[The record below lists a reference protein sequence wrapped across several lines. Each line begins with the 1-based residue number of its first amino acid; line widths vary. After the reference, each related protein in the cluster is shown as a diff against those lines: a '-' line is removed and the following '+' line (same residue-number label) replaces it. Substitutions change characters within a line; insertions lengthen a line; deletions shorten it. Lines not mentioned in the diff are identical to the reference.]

1 MPQAHPSSIV
11 EDGARIAEGVV
22 IGPFCHVGPK
32 AVIGEGTTLRSHV
45 VVTGDT
51 TLGKF
56 NDIYPGSVLGSAP
69 QDLKYQGEPTR
80 TVIGDHNDI
89 RECVTIHRGTAKD
102 RGVTVVGSHN
112 LLMAYSHVG
121 HDCTLGDHLV
131 IANAIQFAG
140 HVVIEDHAVIGG
152 ATAIHHFTTIGQ
164 YSFIGG
170 MTRVV
175 RDVPP
180 FMKVEGNP
188 ARVRMYN
195 DIGLSRHGFEP
206 DTIAAIKDAYR
217 RLYRKQN
224 RNQDAHAD
232 RRGDQP
238 ITGSVLE
245 AAASL
250 ERDYPD
256 NWAVKALVENI
267 RNSAAGLHG
276 RYREAARRDNKFHN
290 PVK

>member
-1 MPQAHPSSIV
+1 MPTVHPTSII
-11 EDGARIAEGVV
+11 EDGADLADDVTV
-22 IGPFCHVGPK
+22 GPFCHIGPH

-45 VVTGDT
+45 VVCGHT
-51 TLGKF
+51 TLGCH
-56 NDIYPGSVLGSAP
+56 NDVWPGAVLGGAP
-69 QDLKYQGEPTR
+69 QDLKYAGEPTR
-80 TVIGDHNDI
+80 VVIGDYNDI
-89 RECVTIHRGTAKD
+89 RECVTIHRGTRK
-102 RGVTVVGSHN
+102 GEGLTTVGSHN

-121 HDCTLGDHLV
+121 HDCTLGDHLT

-140 HVVIEDHAVIGG
+140 HVLIEDHAVIGG

-175 RDVPP
+175 KDVPP

-195 DIGLSRHGFEP
+195 DVGLVRHGFEP
-206 DTIAAIKDAYR
+206 TTIAAIKDAYR
-217 RLYRKQN
+217 RLF
-224 RNQDAHAD
+224 RNKPG
-232 RRGDQP
+232 RNGGGDDEEP
-238 ITGSVLE
+238 TNGSILE
-245 AAASL
+245 SAAGL

-267 RNSAAGLHG
+267 RHSAAGIHG
-276 RYREAARRDNKFHN
+276 RYREAARKDNKFHN

>member
-1 MPQAHPSSIV
+1 MVEIHPTSVIEEGAV
-11 EDGARIAEGVV
+11 LADGVSV
-22 IGPFCHVGPK
+22 GPFCHIGPR
-32 AVIGEGTTLRSHV
+32 VSIGEGTTLRSHV
-45 VVTGDT
+45 VIDGHT

-56 NDIYPGSVLGSAP
+56 NELWPGAVVGSAP
-69 QDLKYQGEPTR
+69 QDLKYGGEPTR

-89 RECVTIHRGTAKD
+89 REAVTIHRGTAKD
-102 RGVTVVGSHN
+102 AGVTTVGSHN
-112 LLMAYSHVG
+112 LLMAYCHVG

-175 RDVPP
+175 KDVPP

-195 DIGLSRHGFEP
+195 DVGLSRHGFEP
-206 DTIAAIKDAYR
+206 GMISAIKDAFR
-217 RLYRKQN
+217 RLYRGGAGGDD
-224 RNQDAHAD
+224 DASN
-232 RRGDQP
+232 GT
-238 ITGSVLE
+238 ILKT
-245 AAASL
+245 AAAL
-250 ERDYPD
+250 ERDYRD
-256 NWAVKALVENI
+256 NWAIKALVENI
-267 RNSAAGLHG
+267 RHSAAGVHG
-276 RYREAARRDNKFHN
+276 RYREAQRRDNKFHN

>member
-1 MPQAHPSSIV
+1 MTKIHPTSII
-11 EDGARIAEGVV
+11 EDGAELADDVS
-22 IGPFCHVGPK
+22 IGPFCHVGPH

-45 VVTGDT
+45 AVCGHT
-51 TLGKF
+51 TLGCH
-56 NDIYPGSVLGSAP
+56 NDVWPGAVLGGAP
-69 QDLKYQGEPTR
+69 QDLKYAGEPTR
-80 TVIGDHNDI
+80 VVIGDYNDI
-89 RECVTIHRGTAKD
+89 RECATIHRGTRK
-102 RGVTVVGSHN
+102 GEGITTVGSHN
-112 LLMAYSHVG
+112 LLMAYVHVG
-121 HDCTLGDHLV
+121 HDCTLGDHLT

-140 HVVIEDHAVIGG
+140 HVLIEDHAVIGG

-175 RDVPP
+175 KDVPP

-195 DIGLSRHGFEP
+195 DVGLVRHGFEP
-206 DTIAAIKDAYR
+206 TTIAAIKDAYR
-217 RLYRKQN
+217 RLYRHKAG
-224 RNQDAHAD
+224 RNGA
-232 RRGDQP
+232 GDDDEP
-238 ITGSVLE
+238 TNGSILE
-245 AAASL
+245 AVAGL

-267 RNSAAGLHG
+267 RRSAAGLHG
-276 RYREAARRDNKFHN
+276 RYREAARKDNKFHN